1 MYNGYCK
8 QDTEQVQLK
17 MWKIFLKNVK
27 LLKTKI
33 LSTAEKYENTEITYD
48 RKEINSDDTEK
59 DENFIGE
66 FWNWHKFK
74 EKTPLIV
81 REWMFCEHP
90 IGSST
95 RGFQIA
101 TDSTARTLRNLA
113 AL

>member
-33 LSTAEKYENTEITYD
+33 LCTAEKYENTETTYY

-59 DENFIGE
+59 DEKLYRRIL
-66 FWNWHKFK
+66 KL
-74 EKTPLIV
+74 T
-81 REWMFCEHP
+81 
-90 IGSST
+90 ST
-95 RGFQIA
+95 ELYHF
-101 TDSTARTLRNLA
+101 
-113 AL
+113 